1 MAQYRQK
8 LLMSSFMFLILLS
21 LLGFIGEQK
30 EAADSKELPDLNA
43 QMRPYMTIDNTKLR
57 SGPGLQFRAIA
68 EIRRDA
74 KIQVVGRDGDWV
86 LVVSKKGN
94 PPGYIEMASIEPS
107 NGVVRHELLE
117 HTVVGQC

>member
-8 LLMSSFMFLILLS
+8 LWMSSFMFLILLS
-21 LLGFIGEQK
+21 LLGCKGEQK

-74 KIQVVGRDGDWV
+74 KIQVVGRDGDCA
-86 LVVSKKGN
+86 GCFQERQ
-94 PPGYIEMASIEPS
+94 PPWLHR
-107 NGVVRHELLE
+107 NGIDR
-117 HTVVGQC
+117 T